1 MDKNLTELDR
11 ALAEKYGSYASY
23 PTPTDPLL
31 EMYHDSPAAEV
42 DRLLDAFVNPE
53 VTLLDLGSGAG
64 QTLCRLASKVKAIWG
79 FNQEVDLHEAAQ
91 LRVASF
97 GIQNATVILGNVAE
111 AGDVAQ
117 LPDNTFDL
125 VLSRR
130 GPDVNSEVRKKL
142 KPEAYVIQELYQAP
156 MALHE
161 LFGRKPF
168 LPTVGD
174 NPHWLVD
181 QYLWLGFALVSVKE
195 YFFDGYFRNVDH
207 LICHLHKEFQFIDW
221 RMPPLPFD
229 EAKDRAALELYARY
243 NSTAKGIRLLCHRKV
258 YLFRRTEFSY
268 FPAAPELKPR
278 YV

>member
-1 MDKNLTELDR
+1 MNRLPELDR

-23 PTPTDPLL
+23 PTDTDPIF
-31 EMYHDSPAAEV
+31 ENYNDGPAAEV
-42 DRLLDAFVNPE
+42 DRLLDCFVNPA

-64 QTLCRLASKVKAIWG
+64 QTLCRLAPKVKAIWG
-79 FNQEVDLHEAAQ
+79 FNQEADLHEAAQ
-91 LRVASF
+91 LRVASL
-97 GIQNATVILGNVAE
+97 GIKNATVVLGNVAE
-111 AGDVAQ
+111 AGNVAQ
-117 LPDNTFDL
+117 LPDDTFDL

-130 GPDVNSEVRKKL
+130 GPDVNAEVRKKL
-142 KPEAYVIQELYQAP
+142 KPAAYIIQELYQQP
-156 MALHE
+156 LALHE

-181 QYLWLGFALVSVKE
+181 QYQWLGFTPVSVKE
-195 YFFDGYFRNVDH
+195 YFFAGYFRDLAH
-207 LICHLHKEFQFIDW
+207 LTSYLHKEFQFIDW

-229 EAKDRAALELYARY
+229 EGQDRAALELYARY
-243 NSTAKGIRLLCHRKV
+243 NTTAKGIRLLCHRKV

-268 FPAAPELKPR
+268 FPAAPKLKLL

>member
-1 MDKNLTELDR
+1 MNKLVELDR

-23 PTPTDPLL
+23 PTDTDPIF
-31 EMYHDSPAAEV
+31 EIYNDGPAAEV
-42 DRLLDAFVNPE
+42 DRLLDCFVNPA

-64 QTLCRLASKVKAIWG
+64 QTLCRLAPKVKAIWG
-79 FNQEVDLHEAAQ
+79 FNQEDDLHEAAQ
-91 LRVASF
+91 LRVASR
-97 GIQNATVILGNVAE
+97 GIKNATVVLGNVAE

-117 LPDNTFDL
+117 LPDDTFDL

-130 GPDVNSEVRKKL
+130 GPNVNAEVRKKL
-142 KPEAYVIQELYQAP
+142 KPDAYIIQELYQQP
-156 MALHE
+156 LALHE

-181 QYLWLGFALVSVKE
+181 QYQWLGFTPVSVKE
-195 YFFDGYFRNVDH
+195 YFFDGYFRDLAH
-207 LICHLHKEFQFIDW
+207 LTSHLHKEFQFIDW
-221 RMPPLPFD
+221 RMPPLLFD
-229 EAKDRAALELYARY
+229 EGKDRAALDLYARY
-243 NSTAKGIRLLCHRKV
+243 NTTAKGIRLLCHRKV

-268 FPAAPELKPR
+268 FPAAPELKPL